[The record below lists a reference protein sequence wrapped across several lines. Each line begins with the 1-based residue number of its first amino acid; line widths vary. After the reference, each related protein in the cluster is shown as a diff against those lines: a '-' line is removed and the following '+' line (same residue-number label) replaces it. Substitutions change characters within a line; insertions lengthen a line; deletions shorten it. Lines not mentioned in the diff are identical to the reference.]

1 MQNSDIPLKPL
12 SSKPMKLSAIRPNP
26 TNPRLIKEERFKA
39 LVRSLEHLPDFSA
52 VNALKLDE
60 NNQIVGGNMRYKAMK
75 HLGWK
80 WATVQVYDREY
91 HAQTISFLELGKS
104 YEDVIREM
112 IIKDNRSFGEDDFD
126 ILANDWDA
134 EELNEWGL
142 DVWTGEPEETEG
154 LTDPDDVPEVPEE
167 AKTKLGDLYILGEH
181 RLLCGDSTS
190 KEAVEIL
197 MDGEKADMVFTDPP
211 YGISYSSSKYDGNT
225 KGLTNKRNKAKM
237 IIGDGEDFDP
247 SFIVSTFRSAKEI
260 FIWGFQYYPQKLGRG
275 GIIVWNKKRETET
288 SNPHGDFEL
297 CWSRNERNKMCWLR
311 WGGFNNKEKNEER
324 LHTTQKP
331 VDLALWFFDNWGKDM
346 TIVADV
352 FLGSGSTLIAAEKTN
367 RKCYGME
374 LDPKYCD
381 VIVKRWED
389 FTGKKASKQ

>member
-1 MQNSDIPLKPL
+1 
-12 SSKPMKLSAIRPNP
+12 MKLSAIRPNP

-60 NNQIVGGNMRYKAMK
+60 NNKIVGGNMRYKAMK

-142 DVWTGEPEETEG
+142 DVWTGEPEETQG

-181 RLLCGDSTS
+181 RLLCGDST
-190 KEAVEIL
+190 KAEYVEKL
-197 MDGEKADMVFTDPP
+197 MNGEKADMVFTDPP
-211 YGISYSSSKYDGNT
+211 YGMNLDTDYT
-225 KGLTNKRNKAKM
+225 KMTSTSLKHDRV
-237 IIGDGEDFDP
+237 IGDDVQFDA
-247 SFIVSTFRSAKEI
+247 SFVLKAFAYCDEI
-260 FIWGFQYYPQKLGRG
+260 FLWGADYYLETLHRDYPKLGSW
-275 GIIVWNKKRETET
+275 IVWDKR
-288 SNPHGDFEL
+288 SNEENIGLLDKAFGSDFEL
-297 CWSRNERNKMCWLR
+297 CWSKAKHKREICRILR
-311 WGGFNNKEKNEER
+311 QTGYFEARSDDKR
-324 LHTTQKP
+324 VHPTQKP
-331 VDLALWFFDNWGKDM
+331 ISLSEWFFERWGKGRTNIVDL
-346 TIVADV
+346 
-352 FLGSGSTLIAAEKTN
+352 FLGSGSTLIAAEKTG